1 MFNTGV
7 CIVFLVHEFT
17 TFYIAVRN
25 QERITRVMEIDLESD
40 EIDIKLVA
48 LEQRKVIE
56 QLKKVNSY
64 YKLTAKHY
72 RKLYLWPERRTNA

>member
-1 MFNTGV
+1 MFDTGV

-40 EIDIKLVA
+40 EIDVKLVA

-56 QLKKVNSY
+56 QLKKANAY
-64 YKLTAKHY
+64 YKVIAKHY
-72 RKLYLWPERRTNA
+72 RELYLWPERRKNA